1 MEQIAKLLRQ
11 AYNTIREADTSD
23 IDAFYLAVEEAQGF
37 IAEALDKAD
46 NPEVNPNSVTISN
59 IDAMSDELYDALDT
73 AFKQELVAKGVDPD
87 TIGWDYWTI
96 KADYTPDCYEK

>member
-73 AFKQELVAKGVDPD
+73 AFRQELVS
-87 TIGWDYWTI
+87 
-96 KADYTPDCYEK
+96 